1 MQQLSKELA
10 QLLTKE
16 LARDARLSRRR
27 VKRRDRIESDKRR
40 DKRRDRIEQQIST
53 HVTCNNGHYPTDTTQ
68 SIFNA
73 WEAQHKQL
81 LTATAVA
88 VQPNILSNEY

>member
-27 VKRRDRIESDKRR
+27 DKRRDRIESDQRR

-53 HVTCNNGHYPTDTTQ
+53 HVTCNNGHYATDTTQ

-88 VQPNILSNEY
+88 DVHGDDVA